1 MDSFSFGESTSSD
14 RFDYLLY
21 CRAVS
26 HDMLSGRWQFA
37 LEDYLGET
45 VVEAD
50 DHEDGDI
57 NRLTLWAFVRGLEA
71 IDGESSVTLLSSN
84 RYVIRSLTDNLP
96 RWREN
101 NFVWEQFG
109 RFAEVQNSD
118 LWRRVDRALQIHRV
132 EACLVQSRLIS
143 DGRGG
148 VKTTASQNHR
158 MTDNPSRA
166 IVSNVIEDDTPI
178 IRIDR
183 SHESGARPR
192 EDVAQEN
199 DSPRRAGAPVPA
211 LRTRG
216 DRPAA
221 DPLRRF
227 LMSSTDPIR
236 TRHGNRFTAAD
247 LAEN

>member
-50 DHEDGDI
+50 DHEEGDI

-101 NFVWEQFG
+101 NFVWEHFG

-148 VKTTASQNHR
+148 VMPTSSQNHR
-158 MTDNPSRA
+158 IADIPGRST
-166 IVSNVIEDDTPI
+166 ISNVIEDDTPI
-178 IRIDR
+178 MRVDR
-183 SHESGARPR
+183 SHSLGSIAN
-192 EDVAQEN
+192 ED

-211 LRTRG
+211 LRSRG

-227 LMSSTDPIR
+227 LMSSSDSIR
-236 TRHGNRFTAAD
+236 ARHGNRFTAAD